1 MQISPSSL
9 PIFVPAHSVTSV
21 LRLHPYLGLTAE
33 KDWLLKIAN
42 DTGKEG
48 CWPSREEMD
57 SMGRE
62 GHEGVYRVEIGNHSH
77 QTLSSGKVVFGLK
90 YNTGPKGGG
99 CMPPSG
105 AKRDQEDTVLLPTL
119 DSGKSF
125 EFFAVNQSNLC
136 AWLIP
141 PSSAAVVMDGDETET
156 QVTLTF
162 DKNPLYAAGVPVF
175 SPTGIN
181 WEGVPSKPGGYGV
194 IRTGSHPCEGTEK

>member
-1 MQISPSSL
+1 
-9 PIFVPAHSVTSV
+9 
-21 LRLHPYLGLTAE
+21 
-33 KDWLLKIAN
+33 
-42 DTGKEG
+42 
-48 CWPSREEMD
+48 
-57 SMGRE
+57 MGRN